1 MSERN
6 PASRFSVSLEMRFH
20 FRHDGCR
27 AGPGGWNL
35 AEANLGRAYFCPW
48 CGQQLEPPK
57 PAGAEDRAKL
67 ERYAKLRGISLDE
80 AVRELYEAMKR
91 TEPDTERPH

>member
-1 MSERN
+1 MYRDRRRVREN
-6 PASRFSVSLEMRFH
+6 IIP
-20 FRHDGCR
+20 D
-27 AGPGGWNL
+27 P
-35 AEANLGRAYFCPW
+35 
-48 CGQQLEPPK
+48 
-57 PAGAEDRAKL
+57 EDRAKL

>member
-1 MSERN
+1 MPDIDVPIAPDE
-6 PASRFSVSLEMRFH
+6 
-20 FRHDGCR
+20 
-27 AGPGGWNL
+27 
-35 AEANLGRAYFCPW
+35 
-48 CGQQLEPPK
+48 
-57 PAGAEDRAKL
+57 RAKL